1 MSFINDMI
9 AKNKEAIVD
18 SIFDD
23 ELQEKVIT
31 ALNKNIDIPFI
42 SEETEEKV
50 LNAIY
55 DTIEGVIKSAILNK
69 V

>member
-1 MSFINDMI
+1 MGL
-9 AKNKEAIVD
+9 
-18 SIFDD
+18 FDGLKQDLVNEVFGD
-23 ELQEKVIT
+23 ELQKEVVD

-50 LNAIY
+50 LNAVY